1 MQTSRDDRSVVVL
14 PGATAPPGP
23 AALLAL
29 LAEVTDVG
37 LLCGPDG
44 RVRYATDALTACLGL
59 DPAEVVGRDCLQ
71 LVHPGDRA
79 GALRSLDSLV
89 RAGVGRR
96 AAFEL
101 RLRHLD
107 GSWRWVQGTAVNRL
121 SDPAVD
127 AVVVTLSDVSSRRAA
142 EVALDEL
149 AGTDGMTGL
158 PDRATLVSTL
168 EAAHAAG
175 RGDRAAVLVLDL
187 DGLPD
192 VDEAHGR
199 AAEEQVLVTVAS
211 RLVRLVD
218 AHGFVAR
225 LAGGRFAVLLGDADQ
240 HRCAAVAHELLAA
253 ARQPVRLGD
262 LAVEVTASVGAAVGP
277 APDGGALLTAA
288 EAALRRAA
296 TTPSRVWLARRRELP
311 AAHRRQELVDDLRR
325 GMRAGELV
333 VHYQPIVRLDDGSPV
348 SAEALVRWAHP
359 SKGLL
364 SPTAFLGAAEDSGAV
379 VELGRRVLL
388 EACAAAATW
397 PEVLGRRRLPVSV
410 NVSPRQLV
418 HGDLVAVVDEA
429 LEVTGLPP
437 SALVLEITETAVLGD
452 LQQVV
457 TVLRR
462 LRDRGVGIAADDF
475 GTGYSTLAHAKQ
487 LPLTA
492 VKIDRSF
499 VGGLGR
505 DAGDAAIVA
514 SLLSLAAA
522 LDLECVAEGVET
534 EQQRLVLR
542 TLGCDRAQGF
552 LFCRPID
559 AAALAARFAEPVS
572 DEVTA
577 RGALARARQLR
588 ADGAS
593 LTTVAAAL
601 NSEGRTTSAGRRWS
615 ARSVA
620 LLLGATR

>member
-1 MQTSRDDRSVVVL
+1 MDDEL
-14 PGATAPPGP
+14 AGAHP
-23 AALLAL
+23 A
-29 LAEVTDVG
+29 
-37 LLCGPDG
+37 
-44 RVRYATDALTACLGL
+44 
-59 DPAEVVGRDCLQ
+59 AEVVHELLAPVGSRELPAPGQPHAGRGGRRPAQGRLGGGEQ
-71 LVHPGDRA
+71 RP
-79 GALRSLDSLV
+79 S
-89 RAGVGRR
+89 VGRR
-96 AAFEL
+96 AH
-101 RLRHLD
+101 RGPDRRRHLHGQVAEPHRLARRGQELVRD
-107 GSWRWVQGTAVNRL
+107 GG
-121 SDPAVD
+121 
-127 AVVVTLSDVSSRRAA
+127 
-142 EVALDEL
+142 
-149 AGTDGMTGL
+149 
-158 PDRATLVSTL
+158 
-168 EAAHAAG
+168 
-175 RGDRAAVLVLDL
+175 AAVLVGVAEQ
-187 DGLPD
+187 DG
-192 VDEAHGR
+192 
-199 AAEEQVLVTVAS
+199 
-211 RLVRLVD
+211 
-218 AHGFVAR
+218 
-225 LAGGRFAVLLGDADQ
+225 
-240 HRCAAVAHELLAA
+240 
-253 ARQPVRLGD
+253 
-262 LAVEVTASVGAAVGP
+262 
-277 APDGGALLTAA
+277 
-288 EAALRRAA
+288 EAA
-296 TTPSRVWLARRRELP
+296 
-311 AAHRRQELVDDLRR
+311 
-325 GMRAGELV
+325 AGELV

-559 AAALAARFAEPVS
+559 AAALAARFAEPAS
-572 DEVTA
+572 DEATA
-577 RGALARARQLR
+577 RSALARARRLR